1 MKEIIIYTTN
11 RCGYCNTAKMW
22 LQNYGLNF
30 KEINLDDENEREIF
44 MVKYPHL
51 RTTPQFFCDG
61 ENIGGFTDLV
71 NQSPK
76 DLK

>member
-11 RCGYCNTAKMW
+11 RCGYCNAAKMW

-44 MVKYPHL
+44 MDKYPHL
-51 RTTPQFFCDG
+51 RTSPQIFCDG

>member
-1 MKEIIIYTTN
+1 MKEIIIHTTN

-30 KEINLDDENEREIF
+30 KEINLNDERDREIF
-44 MVKYPHL
+44 MEKYPHL
-51 RTTPQFFCDG
+51 RTSPQIFCDG
-61 ENIGGFTDLV
+61 EYFGGFDDLV
-71 NQSPK
+71 NQSQE

>member
-1 MKEIIIYTTN
+1 
-11 RCGYCNTAKMW
+11 MW

-44 MVKYPHL
+44 MDKYPHL
-51 RTTPQFFCDG
+51 RTSPQIFCDG

-71 NQSPK
+71 NQSPE

>member
-11 RCGYCNTAKMW
+11 RCGYCNAAKMW

-44 MVKYPHL
+44 MDKYPHL
-51 RTTPQFFCDG
+51 RTSPQIFYDG

-71 NQSPK
+71 NQSPE